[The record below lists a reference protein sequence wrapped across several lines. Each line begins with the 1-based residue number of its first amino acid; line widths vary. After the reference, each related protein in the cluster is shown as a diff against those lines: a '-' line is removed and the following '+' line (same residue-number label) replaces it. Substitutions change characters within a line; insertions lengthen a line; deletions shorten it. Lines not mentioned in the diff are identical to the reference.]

1 MAGKLSPEGE
11 WSSGITPPPNPLENG
26 PPGSPSSCLI
36 QVSPTAALVIVQQPG
51 QRLFG
56 AHSVLIQGSARD
68 TEAQGEL
75 LQLWPRPWNRV
86 RPPADPGRPAPG
98 SSSFPGLTQK
108 MPGSSCK
115 HASFSGLRAN
125 VTGNSRFFVHLI
137 MGGQEGSNRREELE
151 KSPRDAGI
159 RGFMS
164 PPVTESCK

>member
-36 QVSPTAALVIVQQPG
+36 QVSPTTALVIVQQPG

-75 LQLWPRPWNRV
+75 LQLGQGHGTESGLLQTQGARLLAAAPSRV
-86 RPPADPGRPAPG
+86 LRRKCQVPPANMLPSLG
-98 SSSFPGLTQK
+98 SEPT
-108 MPGSSCK
+108 
-115 HASFSGLRAN
+115 
-125 VTGNSRFFVHLI
+125 
-137 MGGQEGSNRREELE
+137 
-151 KSPRDAGI
+151 
-159 RGFMS
+159 
-164 PPVTESCK
+164 